1 MKQKLKAKVFEMRM
15 KAALMWMV
23 VAVAACQKGE
33 GSGLPFQTVGRQP
46 DVAPVMLNK
55 ELPFRYPPALYAQ
68 KVQGNVTL
76 RIFINR
82 DGTIAPDS
90 TRIAETSGFT
100 ALDSAAMKGSRDL
113 KFEPAKTQGQPVPVS
128 ILLPVYFRH
137 PDAPPLAGDSV
148 IGRDS
153 AASSPAVADSAKAD
167 TVKPA
172 TTSKTTTSKST
183 TSKSSSSKT
192 KTSTKKRTR

>member
-1 MKQKLKAKVFEMRM
+1 MLLVM
-15 KAALMWMV
+15 LT
-23 VAVAACQKGE
+23 VAGCKKGD
-33 GSGLPFQTVGRQP
+33 GTGLPFQTVGRQP

-76 RIFINR
+76 RIFIDR
-82 DGTIAPDS
+82 EGAIVPDS

-128 ILLPVYFRH
+128 ILLPVFFRH
-137 PDAPPLAGDSV
+137 PDAPPLAGDSIIV
-148 IGRDS
+148 RDS
-153 AASSPAVADSAKAD
+153 STASTTAKSTNAAKTDTGNASGSNSTAKPPAWK
-167 TVKPA
+167 A
-172 TTSKTTTSKST
+172 TTRRRTT
-183 TSKSSSSKT
+183 
-192 KTSTKKRTR
+192 R

>member
-1 MKQKLKAKVFEMRM
+1 MQLRTRDAVILLVMM
-15 KAALMWMV
+15 I
-23 VAVAACQKGE
+23 VAGCKKGD

-46 DVAPVMLNK
+46 DIAPVMLNK

-76 RIFINR
+76 RIFIDR
-82 DGTIAPDS
+82 EGAIVPDS

-128 ILLPVYFRH
+128 ILLPVFFRH
-137 PDAPPLAGDSV
+137 PDAPPLAGDSIIV
-148 IGRDS
+148 RDS
-153 AASSPAVADSAKAD
+153 STSTASTTAKSTNTAKAD
-167 TVKPA
+167 TGKASASNTTAKPPVRKA
-172 TTSKTTTSKST
+172 TGRKTT
-183 TSKSSSSKT
+183 
-192 KTSTKKRTR
+192 R

>member
-1 MKQKLKAKVFEMRM
+1 MSSRLRISFAILAIVFIG
-15 KAALMWMV
+15 
-23 VAVAACQKGE
+23 ACKKGE
-33 GSGLPFQTVGRQP
+33 GSSLPFQTVGRQP

-76 RIFINR
+76 RIYIGR
-82 DGTIAPDS
+82 DGSIVTDS
-90 TRIAETSGFT
+90 TRVAETSGFN

-113 KFEPAKTQGQPVPVS
+113 KFEAAKTQGQAVPVS

-153 AASSPAVADSAKAD
+153 APANSSGAAAPTSDTAKPAVASPPAA
-167 TVKPA
+167 KPA
-172 TTSKTTTSKST
+172 ATTPARKPTTRRRT
-183 TSKSSSSKT
+183 T
-192 KTSTKKRTR
+192 R

>member
-1 MKQKLKAKVFEMRM
+1 MRLRTRNV
-15 KAALMWMV
+15 LMVLVMV
-23 VAVAACQKGE
+23 VAGCKKGD
-33 GSGLPFQTVGRQP
+33 GTGLPFQTVGRQP

-76 RIFINR
+76 RIFIDR
-82 DGTIAPDS
+82 EGAIIPDS

-128 ILLPVYFRH
+128 ILLPVFFRH
-137 PDAPPLAGDSV
+137 PDAPPLAGDSIIV
-148 IGRDS
+148 HDS
-153 AASSPAVADSAKAD
+153 STASTTAKSTNAANTDVGKAPASNSTAKPPAR
-167 TVKPA
+167 KA
-172 TTSKTTTSKST
+172 TTGRRTT
-183 TSKSSSSKT
+183 
-192 KTSTKKRTR
+192 R

>member
-1 MKQKLKAKVFEMRM
+1 MQLRTRDAVILLVMM
-15 KAALMWMV
+15 I
-23 VAVAACQKGE
+23 VAGCKKGD

-46 DVAPVMLNK
+46 DIAPVMLNK

-76 RIFINR
+76 RIFIDR
-82 DGTIAPDS
+82 EGAIVPDS

-128 ILLPVYFRH
+128 ILLPVFFRH
-137 PDAPPLAGDSV
+137 PDAPPLAGDSIIV
-148 IGRDS
+148 RDS
-153 AASSPAVADSAKAD
+153 STATASTTAKSTNTAKAD
-167 TVKPA
+167 TGKTSASNTTAKPPVRKA
-172 TTSKTTTSKST
+172 TGRKTT
-183 TSKSSSSKT
+183 
-192 KTSTKKRTR
+192 R

>member
-1 MKQKLKAKVFEMRM
+1 MQLRTRDAVILLVMM
-15 KAALMWMV
+15 I
-23 VAVAACQKGE
+23 VAGCKKGD

-46 DVAPVMLNK
+46 DIAPVMLNK

-76 RIFINR
+76 RIFIDR
-82 DGTIAPDS
+82 EGAIVPDS

-128 ILLPVYFRH
+128 ILLPVFFRH
-137 PDAPPLAGDSV
+137 PDAPPLAGDSIIV
-148 IGRDS
+148 RDS
-153 AASSPAVADSAKAD
+153 STSTASTTAKSTNTAKAD
-167 TVKPA
+167 TGKASASNTTAKPPVRKA
-172 TTSKTTTSKST
+172 TARKTT
-183 TSKSSSSKT
+183 
-192 KTSTKKRTR
+192 R

>member
-1 MKQKLKAKVFEMRM
+1 MQLRTRDAVILLVMM
-15 KAALMWMV
+15 I
-23 VAVAACQKGE
+23 VAGCKKGD

-46 DVAPVMLNK
+46 DIAPVMLNK

-76 RIFINR
+76 RIFIDR
-82 DGTIAPDS
+82 EGAIVPDS

-128 ILLPVYFRH
+128 ILLPVFFRH
-137 PDAPPLAGDSV
+137 PDAPPLAGDSIIV
-148 IGRDS
+148 RDS
-153 AASSPAVADSAKAD
+153 STATASTTAKSTNTAKAD
-167 TVKPA
+167 TGKASASNTTAKPSVRKA
-172 TTSKTTTSKST
+172 TGRKTT
-183 TSKSSSSKT
+183 
-192 KTSTKKRTR
+192 R

>member
-1 MKQKLKAKVFEMRM
+1 LNIY
-15 KAALMWMV
+15 ALRS
-23 VAVAACQKGE
+23 AVASALLMLGAAACKKGD
-33 GSGLPFQTVGRQP
+33 GSNLSFQTVGRQP

-76 RIFINR
+76 RIFIDR
-82 DGTIAPDS
+82 EGAIVADS

-148 IGRDS
+148 IKRDS
-153 AASSPAVADSAKAD
+153 TLTSSSTVSSDTAKAD
-167 TVKPA
+167 TVKPVA
-172 TTSKTTTSKST
+172 AKPVVKKAAPKTTTRRRT
-183 TSKSSSSKT
+183 T
-192 KTSTKKRTR
+192 RR

>member
-1 MKQKLKAKVFEMRM
+1 LSSHMRLGLM
-15 KAALMWMV
+15 ALVTAVMV
-23 VAVAACQKGE
+23 AGCNKGD
-33 GSGLPFQTVGRQP
+33 GSGLPFQTVGKQP

-76 RIFINR
+76 RIFIDR
-82 DGTIAPDS
+82 EGAIVADS

-128 ILLPVYFRH
+128 ILLPVFFRH
-137 PDAPPLAGDSV
+137 PDAPPLAGDSIIV
-148 IGRDS
+148 RDS
-153 AASSPAVADSAKAD
+153 SSVIKSTDSAKADSAKASAAK
-167 TVKPA
+167 TAAKAPA
-172 TTSKTTTSKST
+172 QTKTTKRKT
-183 TSKSSSSKT
+183 T
-192 KTSTKKRTR
+192 R

>member
-1 MKQKLKAKVFEMRM
+1 MRLRTRNV
-15 KAALMWMV
+15 LMLLAIMI
-23 VAVAACQKGE
+23 VAGCKKGD
-33 GSGLPFQTVGRQP
+33 GTGLPFQTVGRQP

-76 RIFINR
+76 RIFIDR
-82 DGTIAPDS
+82 EGAIVPDS

-128 ILLPVYFRH
+128 ILLPVFFRH
-137 PDAPPLAGDSV
+137 PDAPPLAGDSIIV
-148 IGRDS
+148 RDS
-153 AASSPAVADSAKAD
+153 STASTTAKSTNPGNTDTGKASASNSTAKPPARK
-167 TVKPA
+167 A
-172 TTSKTTTSKST
+172 TTRRKTT
-183 TSKSSSSKT
+183 
-192 KTSTKKRTR
+192 R

>member
-1 MKQKLKAKVFEMRM
+1 MAEMWTRT
-15 KAALMWMV
+15 LV
-23 VAVAACQKGE
+23 VLTVVSLAACKKGE
-33 GSGLPFQTVGRQP
+33 GSGMPFQTVGRQP

-148 IGRDS
+148 IKHDTTAS
-153 AASSPAVADSAKAD
+153 TTPAAAAPAASAPDTTAKVTTAKA
-167 TVKPA
+167 A
-172 TTSKTTTSKST
+172 TTKST
-183 TSKSSSSKT
+183 TSKSTKTTSSKR
-192 KTSTKKRTR
+192 RTRR